1 MPKARGLPLLLLVM
15 LPSLQLSLAA
25 TRRRQIEDLSSE
37 VENLGEAEGVDDKA
51 AEDVEDEVETVTFN
65 GHGNRAEDFWDH
77 VTDNST
83 DVEQEDVFR
92 EIEEQG
98 TGELKEDNTRSREP
112 SEIPRVLLDEC
123 PRLSRCV
130 GRNFCNSAMM
140 ITKKREN
147 RLTFS
152 SDHRGFLACVLPP
165 GNNLGVCCMDVEEI
179 VKGIDPGLQDVF
191 LEKVVEE
198 VTEVLN
204 SNAIRTEESRE
215 EDVISVELGGEEFDV
230 DEVDIPEE
238 DDLFVDKTA
247 LPEEAEINVNEDEN
261 KVTITLRD
269 KDVGDGGTAKEVLDD
284 EPALADLE
292 PLVEINLN
300 VLRTRSDLAKA
311 MKVNRDPKSRVRF
324 VSQSSSDEVDYL
336 DFDND
341 YIVITLENDYDYDSF
356 LRASQGQLRTP
367 RRRRPLRSRRPQARR
382 VFIRG

>member
-1 MPKARGLPLLLLVM
+1 MSEARRLPLLLLVM
-15 LPSLQLSLAA
+15 LASLQLSLAA

-37 VENLGEAEGVDDKA
+37 VEEVGEGEGADDKA
-51 AEDVEDEVETVTFN
+51 VEVIEDEVESVTFN
-65 GHGNRAEDFWDH
+65 GHSNGEEDFWDH
-77 VTDNST
+77 VMDNST
-83 DVEQEDVFR
+83 DIEREDVPR
-92 EIEEQG
+92 EIGEKE
-98 TGELKEDNTRSREP
+98 TGELQDDEGSRDP

-140 ITKKREN
+140 ITKKRDN

-152 SDHRGFLACVLPP
+152 SDRRGFLACVHPP

-230 DEVDIPEE
+230 DEVKGPEGDVLFIEKTPSPEE
-238 DDLFVDKTA
+238 SELK
-247 LPEEAEINVNEDEN
+247 VNEDEN

-269 KDVGDGGTAKEVLDD
+269 DDVGDGGTAEEILND
-284 EPALADLE
+284 EPLLADLE
-292 PLVEINLN
+292 PLLEINLN

-311 MKVNRDPKSRVRF
+311 MKMNRDPKSRVKF
-324 VSQSSSDEVDYL
+324 VSQPIRDEVDYL

-356 LRASQGQLRTP
+356 LRASRGQLRTP
-367 RRRRPLRSRRPQARR
+367 RRRRPLMRRRPQGRR
-382 VFIRG
+382 VLIRG

>member
-1 MPKARGLPLLLLVM
+1 MSALVQGCHLPLCKSDCNFQVRRTQL
-15 LPSLQLSLAA
+15 LQLSHDDHQEAGEPFNFFL
-25 TRRRQIEDLSSE
+25 RPPRISRKLIRMLSG
-37 VENLGEAEGVDDKA
+37 L
-51 AEDVEDEVETVTFN
+51 T
-65 GHGNRAEDFWDH
+65 
-77 VTDNST
+77 
-83 DVEQEDVFR
+83 
-92 EIEEQG
+92 
-98 TGELKEDNTRSREP
+98 
-112 SEIPRVLLDEC
+112 
-123 PRLSRCV
+123 LS
-130 GRNFCNSAMM
+130 
-140 ITKKREN
+140 
-147 RLTFS
+147 LQ
-152 SDHRGFLACVLPP
+152 ACVLPP

-230 DEVDIPEE
+230 DEVDVPEG
-238 DDLFVDKTA
+238 DDLFIDKTA
-247 LPEEAEINVNEDEN
+247 LPEEAELKVNEDEN

-269 KDVGDGGTAKEVLDD
+269 EDVGDGGTAKEVLDD

-324 VSQSSSDEVDYL
+324 VSQPSSDEVDYL

-341 YIVITLENDYDYDSF
+341 YNVITLENDYDYDSF
-356 LRASQGQLRTP
+356 LRASRGQLRTP